1 MLHMQYITAYDS
13 CVLCIYVCMCVC
25 ERGVPQNIIII
36 TIIIIISI
44 SIISIITITTTTII
58 IIFFS
63 RSSFF
68 KYGTWWSTTVFYWP
82 HFQTYL
88 YGRFCVHICYI
99 YIDTKIAGI
108 QHLHFLL
115 SHHITLDF
123 AAFGHKQLA
132 RYVFPRCSKSI
143 SRVIPNG
150 KQDMWQSTQHQQ
162 LLCLGSKPLG
172 VKHLAIL

>member
-1 MLHMQYITAYDS
+1 M
-13 CVLCIYVCMCVC
+13 YVCVCVNV
-25 ERGVPQNIIII
+25 GFPK
-36 TIIIIISI
+36 ISSSSPSPSSSSSASASSASSPSPPPPSSSSSSSADLLFSNMEHDDQQLYFI
-44 SIISIITITTTTII
+44 GR
-58 IIFFS
+58 IF
-63 RSSFF
+63 RP
-68 KYGTWWSTTVFYWP
+68 TCMAV
-82 HFQTYL
+82 L
-88 YGRFCVHICYI
+88 CVHICNI

-172 VKHLAIL
+172 VKHLAILQSL